1 MAGERGQCS
10 GYYTGLYHHSL
21 SRGKKFHFTVVI
33 LFVIRQ
39 IPVRGFGR
47 RDVPVWSPS
56 CVSGAQFYD
65 FVQIISRVLD
75 VLGGGLGRLLAA
87 RHVERDS
94 QWPQQTGFFL
104 S

>member
-1 MAGERGQCS
+1 M
-10 GYYTGLYHHSL
+10 
-21 SRGKKFHFTVVI
+21 
-33 LFVIRQ
+33 
-39 IPVRGFGR
+39 
-47 RDVPVWSPS
+47 WSPS

-65 FVQIISRVLD
+65 FIQIVSRVLG